1 MDERR
6 KYPRIDVSFPVECK
20 ALPGQGYFYTVS
32 KDLSEVGAKILT
44 NTFMAK
50 DNLVKLHLNLIS
62 KMLDLKAKVV
72 WCNKERVSERYTAGL
87 EFTEMDSTGRNELSN
102 FISKINNS

>member
-6 KYPRIDVSFPVECK
+6 KYPRIDVSFPVECQ
-20 ALPGQGYFYTVS
+20 ALPSQGYFYTVS

-44 NTFMAK
+44 NTFIAK
-50 DNLVKLHLNLIS
+50 NNMVKLHLNLIN
-62 KMLDLKAKVV
+62 KILDFKAKVV

-87 EFTEMDSTGRNELSN
+87 EFTETDTAGKKELSN